1 MTEAP
6 PDVTA
11 TVPTTRQYP
20 MYGVFSPAN
29 LVTIARIL
37 ASPYLF
43 WLIVSRDDVGG
54 TSWQLF
60 VLAII
65 FGSSDYLDGW
75 LARKTNSTGRLGA
88 FLDPFADKVVV
99 IGSLVS
105 FWSID
110 RFHWLPVVLIAARE
124 AVIMLV
130 RVRFAAE
137 GLAMPARQLA
147 KWKATI
153 QGLALLLAAA
163 PALVDYDWVVQVMLW
178 ASVALTLW
186 TGAQYILDGR
196 AATRTTGKR

>member
-6 PDVTA
+6 PDLTA
-11 TVPTTRQYP
+11 SELTTRQYP

-29 LVTIARIL
+29 MVTTARIL

-43 WLIVSRDDVGG
+43 WLIVSREEQGG
-54 TSWQLF
+54 TSWRLF

-75 LARKTNSTGRLGA
+75 LARRTNSIGRLGA

-105 FWSID
+105 FWSIG

-147 KWKATI
+147 KWKATV

-163 PALVDYDWVVQVMLW
+163 PALLDHDWVVQIMLW
-178 ASVALTLW
+178 ASVTLTLW